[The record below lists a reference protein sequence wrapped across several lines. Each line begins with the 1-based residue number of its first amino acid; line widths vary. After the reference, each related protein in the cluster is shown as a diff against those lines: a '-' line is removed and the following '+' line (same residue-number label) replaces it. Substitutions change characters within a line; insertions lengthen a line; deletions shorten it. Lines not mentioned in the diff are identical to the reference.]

1 MTTKL
6 QWVSHASC
14 LITHNDYFL
23 LTDPWYCKKA
33 FTSWTVKPPPYINLN
48 FLIDLSK
55 SGKLGILISHHHFDH
70 FDISFIKKLDQ
81 NTPIFITDFKENK
94 EENLPCVK
102 ALYNCLVDLCSMKK
116 VIEIMPDGHFDFF
129 GPFKIMSLRRPA
141 PYVIDGILLIETDDC
156 FIIHGADC
164 WGINESSYAGKIL
177 KQNKP
182 KNKVSIIMGQAGTA
196 SGYPLIYDSFTE
208 EEKIDILNKK
218 THKMIKNLY
227 ETSKTF
233 GIDKILPYAHLSYVY
248 FNDIDFFTK
257 YNYKP
262 ISGYEANKL
271 INCDKFLEIHPS
283 SIVIPNNNFQIINLI
298 PSLNLLDCFG
308 DNMMPEQIIN
318 FEINNTHF
326 KKLDDWINGLKFFI
340 NSELE
345 QNKIIEEDI
354 DLKFKI
360 IIHRNKDENNI
371 LYENEINFINGTR
384 NKTLKCSETIIVN
397 IINGNI
403 PFKDLLIGYLCK
415 IYRNPPEYYNDMFLM
430 LLNQHSHKFFNCNII
445 DSEEYEFQE

>member
-1 MTTKL
+1 
-6 QWVSHASC
+6 
-14 LITHNDYFL
+14 
-23 LTDPWYCKKA
+23 
-33 FTSWTVKPPPYINLN
+33 
-48 FLIDLSK
+48 
-55 SGKLGILISHHHFDH
+55 
-70 FDISFIKKLDQ
+70 
-81 NTPIFITDFKENK
+81 
-94 EENLPCVK
+94 
-102 ALYNCLVDLCSMKK
+102 
-116 VIEIMPDGHFDFF
+116 
-129 GPFKIMSLRRPA
+129 
-141 PYVIDGILLIETDDC
+141 DC

-227 ETSKTF
+227 ETSNTF

-298 PSLNLLDCFG
+298 PSLNLLDCFK

-318 FEINNTHF
+318 FEINNTHL
-326 KKLDDWINGLKFFI
+326 KKLDEWI
-340 NSELE
+340 
-345 QNKIIEEDI
+345 
-354 DLKFKI
+354 
-360 IIHRNKDENNI
+360 
-371 LYENEINFINGTR
+371 
-384 NKTLKCSETIIVN
+384 
-397 IINGNI
+397 
-403 PFKDLLIGYLCK
+403 
-415 IYRNPPEYYNDMFLM
+415 
-430 LLNQHSHKFFNCNII
+430 
-445 DSEEYEFQE
+445 